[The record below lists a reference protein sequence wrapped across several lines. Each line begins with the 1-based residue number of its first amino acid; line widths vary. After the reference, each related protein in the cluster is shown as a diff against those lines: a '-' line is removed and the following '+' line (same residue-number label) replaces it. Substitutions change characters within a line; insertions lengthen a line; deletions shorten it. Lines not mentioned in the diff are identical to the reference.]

1 MATPDS
7 SSGIDRLKAGWRDTP
22 WWAKA
27 LGGASL
33 IVYAGELT
41 GWWNDLG
48 VVTLQM
54 FTISLVV
61 GIALVGSRIHSTV
74 GRIESEVSQTNDTL
88 TEIRVL
94 LEERL

>member
-1 MATPDS
+1 MTTSDNQ
-7 SSGIDRLKAGWRDTP
+7 SGIETLKNAWRDTP
-22 WWAKA
+22 WWAK
-27 LGGASL
+27 LIGGASL
-33 IVYAGELT
+33 VVYAGELT

-54 FTISLVV
+54 FTISLAV

-74 GRIESEVSQTNDTL
+74 GRIESEVAQTNTTL